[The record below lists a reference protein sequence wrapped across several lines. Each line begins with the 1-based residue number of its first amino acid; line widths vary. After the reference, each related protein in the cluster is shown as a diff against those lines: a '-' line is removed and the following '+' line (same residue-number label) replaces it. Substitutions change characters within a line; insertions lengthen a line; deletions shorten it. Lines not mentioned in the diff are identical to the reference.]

1 MTKGSRSAFTLV
13 EVLIVVVIMAV
24 LAAAI
29 IPQFTDSTK
38 DAKISTAKFN
48 VHALRGQLELYKA
61 QHSGE
66 YPDVL
71 SKLAVKTNV
80 DHTTTGTPTLGP
92 YVGEIPNDS
101 VTGSAAVAATTDNP
115 IAVTGTTGGWIY
127 NKATGE
133 IRINHSDY
141 DTY

>member
-38 DAKISTAKFN
+38 DAKTSTAKFN
-48 VHALRGQLELYKA
+48 IHALRGQLELYKA
-61 QHSGE
+61 QHTGE

-71 SKLAVKTNV
+71 SKLTVKTNA
-80 DHTTTGTPTLGP
+80 DHTTTGSPTLGK
-92 YVGEIPNDS
+92 YITEIPTDS
-101 VTGSAAVAATTDNP
+101 VTGSNAVATSAADP
-115 IAVTGTTGGWIY
+115 IVVSGTTGGWIY
-127 NKATGE
+127 NAATGE
-133 IRINHSDY
+133 IRINHDDY
-141 DTY
+141 KTY

>member
-1 MTKGSRSAFTLV
+1 MKISERRGFTLV

-24 LAAAI
+24 LAATI

-38 DAKISTAKFN
+38 DAKESTGKFN
-48 VHALRGQLELYKA
+48 LHALRGQLELYKA
-61 QHSGE
+61 HHSGA

-71 SKLAVKTNV
+71 SKLTVKTNV

-92 YVGEIPNDS
+92 YCHEIPDDS
-101 VTGSAAVAATTDNP
+101 VTGSSAVAASAADP

-127 NKATGE
+127 NAATGE
-133 IRINHSDY
+133 IRINHSSY
-141 DTY
+141 SSY

>member
-38 DAKISTAKFN
+38 DAKESTGKFN
-48 VHALRGQLELYKA
+48 IHALRGQLELYKA
-61 QHSGE
+61 QHGGE

-71 SKLAVKTNV
+71 SKLTVKTNA
-80 DHTTTGTPTLGP
+80 DHTTTGSPTLGP
-92 YVGEIPNDS
+92 YINEIPEAF
-101 VTGSAAVAATTDNP
+101 GSATVTASAADPLAVS
-115 IAVTGTTGGWIY
+115 GTAGGWLY
-127 NKATGE
+127 NAATGE
-133 IRINHSDY
+133 IRINHTDY
-141 DTY
+141 AAY